1 MKLSILGPA
10 GSGKGQNTSRIA
22 RRYNLKH
29 VVVGDIV
36 KKEIREKTDVGKIMY
51 DYTSVGKFVPTDIVM
66 KVLNKQ
72 LAKLDGYDGYIID
85 TAPINMEQ
93 FEKMN
98 TEELDAVIS
107 LEVKDYDILRERV
120 LNRLICPSCYAV
132 TSVIDAPEKHC
143 LDCGAELEHRYDDNL
158 PTLNFRLK
166 QYETDT
172 IPVLKEF
179 TKLGKLIKVDASL
192 GKEEVFKQIC
202 RKLDRFM
209 ANKGK
214 VEKND

>member
-10 GSGKGQNTSRIA
+10 GSGKGQNTSLIA

-51 DYTSVGKFVPTDIVM
+51 DYTSVGKFVPTKLVM
-66 KVLNKQ
+66 QVLSKQ
-72 LAKLDGYDGYIID
+72 LAKLDGYEGYIID

-98 TEELDAVIS
+98 IDELDAVIS

-132 TSVIDAPEKHC
+132 TSVNDAPEKRC
-143 LDCGAELEHRYDDNL
+143 LECGAELEHRYDDNL

-172 IPVLKEF
+172 VPVLKEF
-179 TKLGKLIKVDASL
+179 AKLNKLIKIDASQS
-192 GKEEVFKQIC
+192 KEEVFKQIC

-209 ANKGK
+209 AKHE
-214 VEKND
+214 VSEDD